1 MNKLFVVDSSALLS
15 GKPFGDAKELVIPEG
30 IRKEFRE
37 GGRDYR
43 QLEFLILA
51 GMQVMKPSLEALSEI
66 EKSSLKTGDVSRLSN
81 ADKEVLALTLD
92 LKRKK
97 NLSVTILSDDY
108 SIQNLAEE
116 LNLPYQAVS
125 QRGIKEKFE
134 WIYRCTGCRRR
145 FDKKYNECP
154 YCGSRLRQVRKR

>member
-81 ADKEVLALTLD
+81 ADK
-92 LKRKK
+92 
-97 NLSVTILSDDY
+97 
-108 SIQNLAEE
+108 
-116 LNLPYQAVS
+116 
-125 QRGIKEKFE
+125 
-134 WIYRCTGCRRR
+134 
-145 FDKKYNECP
+145 
-154 YCGSRLRQVRKR
+154 